1 MTKPNN
7 LKPIYWLLF
16 AAGGMIAALVLPA
29 LVVILSWL
37 LPFGVIGSADTFY
50 QTVSPLFQNGL
61 FYLVVVAVLFV
72 MLWHTAHRFTMCCTT
87 CTFMWE
93 LKRATLCMR
102 LLWCVACGLWWR
114 VGDDLNA

>member
-37 LPFGVIGSADTFY
+37 LPFGVVGSADTFY

-72 MLWHTAHRFTMCCTT
+72 IPNEVNGEPDT
-87 CTFMWE
+87 CAQPPL
-93 LKRATLCMR
+93 LKLK
-102 LLWCVACGLWWR
+102 
-114 VGDDLNA
+114 

>member
-1 MTKPNN
+1 MAKPNN

-29 LVVILSWL
+29 LMVILSWL

-61 FYLVVVAVLFV
+61 FYFFRSIFCNGNL
-72 MLWHTAHRFTMCCTT
+72 
-87 CTFMWE
+87 
-93 LKRATLCMR
+93 
-102 LLWCVACGLWWR
+102 GLHS
-114 VGDDLNA
+114 GCNGHSLGSA